1 MNIHQI
7 VPLRPTSL
15 RFAGLR
21 GGTLRMEINGSPRV
35 ALMNEVNESEVWWRC
50 TNSSRT
56 SSTPESGYHGY
67 CQKVRRTRIFATL
80 DQNDP
85 KRAASEKRSFDPL
98 MSILTTSCPNQSRTF
113 SQLTSQNVCAQSDTH
128 YERAQIALPSVRQC
142 AR

>member
-85 KRAASEKRSFDPL
+85 KRAASEKGSFDPL
-98 MSILTTSCPNQSRTF
+98 NSILTTSCPNQSRTF
-113 SQLTSQNVCAQSDTH
+113 AKCSSAFRQYHPLWHLLQSF
-128 YERAQIALPSVRQC
+128 RSF
-142 AR
+142 